1 MADSLLQEVD
11 AALRADRAGALWQK
25 HRGFIITVAVL
36 MVAATAANSAWQA
49 YREARGARM
58 LTALTES
65 KELLIE
71 GKAADAAKGFKVIA
85 DGASGEFRD
94 LALVWQARAL
104 LAANKKGEAIAALQ
118 TAVADGSSLWTDIA
132 CLRLAGLD
140 AKAAA
145 PCLVAKENSPL
156 AATRAEWSAA
166 SAWAKGDHAAAIA
179 SIEKLLANPDT
190 SADARERLT
199 QWLASMKAE
208 ESAKK

>member
-1 MADSLLQEVD
+1 MADSLLKEVD
-11 AALRADRAGALWQK
+11 DALRADRAGALWKK
-25 HRGFIITVAVL
+25 HRGFIITLGVL
-36 MVAATAANSAWQA
+36 IIAATAANSAWQS
-49 YREARGARM
+49 YRESRGGRM
-58 LTALTES
+58 LAALSES
-65 KELLIE
+65 QQLLAS
-71 GKAADAAKGFKVIA
+71 GKAEDAAKGFKTIA

-104 LAANKKGEAIAALQ
+104 LAANKKGEAIATLQ
-118 TAVADGSSLWTDIA
+118 TAVADGSSLWTDVA

-145 PCLVAKENSPL
+145 PCLAAKENSPL
-156 AATRAEWSAA
+156 ADTRAEWSAA
-166 SAWAKGDHAAAIA
+166 AMWAKGDHASAIA

-208 ESAKK
+208 EGNKK